1 MEPIIYDEWETLGF
15 KWETG
20 DRLPDDKVLFV
31 TCDHIDSL
39 FRNHF
44 DEIAGRTIVSAASD
58 YGVFRQKDHPPDE
71 DIRRWVP
78 MQPLKGIGY
87 RDLYMPARLN
97 QDKCLIA
104 DEYAIRSYS
113 WMNATFP
120 KIPDIDWYC
129 TNTDCVENK
138 IPFGVDRESWAL
150 IQKYK
155 DLPKQ
160 ERVFCCW
167 SNNTNERHSLMM
179 RLRGV
184 GGFVN
189 FDKLD
194 KEEFIYELSNS
205 KYCLCPE
212 GNGRDSYRILQS
224 LYSGTIP
231 LIMSDEWSPYNDLTT
246 MIDINTLNIS
256 SNKQTAWELVDFEYW
271 RNKIDS

>member
-1 MEPIIYDEWETLGF
+1 MQPIIYDEWETLGV

-20 DRLPDDKVLFV
+20 DSLPEEKVLFV

-39 FRNHF
+39 FRNFF
-44 DEIAGRTIVSAASD
+44 DEVKGKTIVSAASD
-58 YGVFRQKDHPPDE
+58 YGVFLQDEHTPDE
-71 DIRRWVP
+71 DLRRWVP
-78 MQPLKGIGY
+78 MQPLRGIGY

-97 QDKCLIA
+97 QDRCLGK
-104 DEYAIRSYS
+104 DRFAIRSYS

-120 KIPDIDWYC
+120 TIPLIDWYC
-129 TNTDCVENK
+129 TNTDCLPNK
-138 IPFGVDRESWAL
+138 IPFGIDRESWAL

-155 DLPKQ
+155 DSPKK

-167 SNNTNERHSLMM
+167 SNNTNERHSLAQ

-184 GGFVN
+184 GGFVQ
-189 FDKLD
+189 FDNID

-231 LIMSDEWSPYNDLTT
+231 LVMSDKWSPYGDLTT
-246 MIDINTLNIS
+246 LFDVNTLKTS
-256 SNKQTAWELVDFEYW
+256 SDTQSTWDLVDFEYW
-271 RNKIDS
+271 RNQIDS